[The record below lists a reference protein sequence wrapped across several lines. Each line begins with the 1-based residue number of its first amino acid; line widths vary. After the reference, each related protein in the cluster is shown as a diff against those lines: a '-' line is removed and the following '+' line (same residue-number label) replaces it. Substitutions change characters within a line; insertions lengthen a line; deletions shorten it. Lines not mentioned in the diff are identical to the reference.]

1 MNYKVWSVLLVTL
14 FSLSPLSAQVAE
26 RIALPAPKRTGGM
39 PLFEALDKRQTIRSY
54 SMQVPDLQVI
64 SNLLWAASGIN
75 RPDGRRTAPTARN
88 MQEIDIYV
96 IMEDGWYLFEPGDHS
111 LLKMG
116 TEDLREHA
124 GSQDFVRTAPLNL
137 IYVADYDKMGGNDES
152 KAFYSAT
159 DTGFISQNVYL
170 FCASEGM
177 ATVVR
182 GLVDRDK
189 LRSVLGL
196 RSAQHVVLGQTVGY
210 PGG

>member
-1 MNYKVWSVLLVTL
+1 MKKNVLFV
-14 FSLSPLSAQVAE
+14 SLAMLLCMSPLYAQVAE

-64 SNLLWAASGIN
+64 SNLLWAASGVN

-96 IMEDGWYLFEPGDHS
+96 IMEDGWYLFEPGEHA

-116 TEDLREHA
+116 SEDLREHA
-124 GSQDFVRTAPLNL
+124 GSQDFVWTAPLNL
-137 IYVADYDKMGGNDES
+137 IYVADYDKMGGDDQS
-152 KAFYSAT
+152 KVFYSAT

-182 GLVDRDK
+182 GLVDRER
-189 LRSVLGL
+189 LRSVLKL
-196 RSAQHVVLGQTVGY
+196 RPAQHVVLGQTVGY
-210 PGG
+210 P

>member
-14 FSLSPLSAQVAE
+14 FSLSPLSAQVTE
-26 RIALPAPKRTGGM
+26 KIALPAPERTGGM
-39 PLFEALDKRQTIRSY
+39 PLFEALDKRQSIRSY
-54 SMQVPDLQVI
+54 GMQVPDRQVI

-88 MQEIDIYV
+88 MQEVDIYL